1 MIAELRLTPVSAD
14 TPFARLVADV
24 VPVLA
29 ESPLQYQ
36 VHAMG
41 TTLEG
46 ELEPI
51 LDVVRRCHEV
61 LRKHADRVLL
71 ELSIDDRQ
79 APEGELV
86 RSLQHLKD
94 LSLDAPLERLVHPR
108 PR

>member
-1 MIAELRLTPVSAD
+1 MIAELRLTPVSSG
-14 TPFARLVADV
+14 TPFARLVADILPILV
-24 VPVLA
+24 

-51 LDVVRRCHEV
+51 LDVLRRCHEV
-61 LRKHADRVLL
+61 LRKHANRVLL

-79 APEGELV
+79 ASEGELM
-86 RSLQHLKD
+86 RSLRHLKD
-94 LSLDAPLERLVHPR
+94 LSLDTPLERLVHASPS
-108 PR
+108 